1 MEKKCDF
8 FDFGCKITI
17 PNCQNLSVSQ
27 KKCKKIKKNGSTCI
41 LCYQNREVAVLLT
54 LMYTDYR
61 IFRTFLVESYN
72 SL

>member
-27 KKCKKIKKNGSTCI
+27 KKCKKNKKNGSAAPAM
-41 LCYQNREVAVLLT
+41 LPQKNGEPPAPLKKNAHN
-54 LMYTDYR
+54 
-61 IFRTFLVESYN
+61 EG
-72 SL
+72 SLWADKN